1 MIRIIGI
8 RRLVILVILLAF
20 NGVLASAVY
29 IYLIPEKQNVE
40 QKRRVAQNKVST
52 LQQDITLMEVE
63 FEQLDKQQGR
73 FDQIKADGFFQNQD
87 RAEAKEMFSLIQK
100 KSRVISAFVSVKP
113 GKLVEDREAEKALHK
128 VLVSEM
134 SVDIK
139 AFDDNDIYHYIDLV
153 QKVFPGVVTLT
164 RMEIRRDKDIS
175 SALLRAIAGGASP
188 ELVIAEIEFLWRT
201 MIPQDQV
208 LGATGATR

>member
-1 MIRIIGI
+1 MIKIIGI

-20 NGVLASAVY
+20 NGVLASVVY
-29 IYLIPEKQNVE
+29 MYLVPQKQSVDLA
-40 QKRRVAQNKVST
+40 RRVERSKVSA
-52 LQQDITLMEVE
+52 LQHDIELMEVE
-63 FEQLDKQQGR
+63 FEQLDKQQG
-73 FDQIKADGFFQNQD
+73 FFNKIKEDGFFQNQD

-100 KSRVISAFVSVKP
+100 ESHVISAFVSVRP

-139 AFDDNDIYHYIDLV
+139 AFDDNDVYHYIDLV
-153 QKVFPGVVTLT
+153 QKVFPGVVTLQQI
-164 RMEIRRDKDIS
+164 EVRRDKDIS
-175 SALLRAIAGGASP
+175 AALLRSIANGASP
-188 ELVIAEIEFLWRT
+188 ELVTAKVEFLWRT

-208 LGATGATR
+208 LGAIGAER